1 MWTSRSPFA
10 AVAVA
15 ALVAAC
21 GGGGDDGA
29 VNPQPPPTPTYVKIS
44 AANQDTV
51 ARASFTSAMAFVSV
65 PVLPA
70 SPSPGLAKAAQAGGA
85 SALGGHGGL
94 TQLALRAV
102 KSGSR
107 QTAAPAGM
115 ARPLAQQQLTEP
127 CLVSGTMT
135 VTWDD
140 RDNSRTLTAGDTVS
154 ALFNQCDDDTGF
166 TVNGGMAMAIATYSE
181 TQTALDLTGS
191 ATFQSLSMIGGWEAY
206 KLDGGAAFRFTET
219 LAAGGIDMFSSFT
232 VASGGLTVVKLG
244 DTAGFSDTFSYR
256 AGYTV
261 TDRDFSPTVQGGS
274 YWEEIT
280 ASGDFGS
287 QALGGDMTLKTIT
300 PFKSVFTDP
309 TGDIFPSQGQML
321 VTGGEGTK
329 LRLTAT
335 PTVQVQMEVSY
346 DSDDEWEYSG
356 VRTWDW
362 FFQ

>member
-1 MWTSRSPFA
+1 
-10 AVAVA
+10 VA

-29 VNPQPPPTPTYVKIS
+29 VNPQPPPTPTYVTIS

-65 PVLPA
+65 PILPA

-85 SALGGHGGL
+85 TPLAGHGGL
-94 TQLALRAV
+94 TQLALRVV

-107 QTAAPAGM
+107 PTAVAPTGM

-181 TQTALDLTGS
+181 TDTVLDTTGS
-191 ATFQSLSMIGGWEAY
+191 ATFQSLSMVGGWEAY
-206 KLDGGAAFRFTET
+206 KLDGGAAFRFNVT
-219 LAAGGIDMFSSFT
+219 LTADGIDMLSSFT
-232 VASGGLTVVKLG
+232 IASGGLTVVKQG
-244 DTAGFSDTFSYR
+244 GTAGFSDTFSYR

-261 TDRDFSPTVQGGS
+261 NDRDFSPAVQGGS

-280 ASGDFGS
+280 ANGDFGS
-287 QALGGDMTLKTIT
+287 QALGGDLTLKTIT

-309 TGDIFPSQGQML
+309 TGDIFPSQGQLL

>member
-10 AVAVA
+10 AAAVA

-85 SALGGHGGL
+85 SALGGQGGL

-107 QTAAPAGM
+107 QTVAPAGM

-140 RDNSRTLTAGDTVS
+140 RDNSKTLTAGDTVS

-181 TQTALDLTGS
+181 TDTVLDTTGS
-191 ATFQSLSMIGGWEAY
+191 ATFQSLSMVGGWKRTSWTEAPP
-206 KLDGGAAFRFTET
+206 
-219 LAAGGIDMFSSFT
+219 S
-232 VASGGLTVVKLG
+232 AST
-244 DTAGFSDTFSYR
+244 
-256 AGYTV
+256 
-261 TDRDFSPTVQGGS
+261 
-274 YWEEIT
+274 
-280 ASGDFGS
+280 
-287 QALGGDMTLKTIT
+287 
-300 PFKSVFTDP
+300 
-309 TGDIFPSQGQML
+309 
-321 VTGGEGTK
+321 
-329 LRLTAT
+329 
-335 PTVQVQMEVSY
+335 
-346 DSDDEWEYSG
+346 
-356 VRTWDW
+356 
-362 FFQ
+362 